1 VPVWCTPGVI
11 DDAPRHFKQQG
22 ILMKKMQLLALTAAL
37 SMSAVA
43 LAAPHPN
50 NLKPDTPRAG
60 VAASAVLNN
69 GTVTLGVN
77 DYGNLITPGQ
87 VGLVFNPTNGEVLS
101 PGCDCEG
108 WGAKDGVTN
117 VWGGADA
124 ARGGPQ
130 GTITLVS
137 FSNTAT
143 TATSVTRIGT
153 TMEVTHDFKPASGS
167 SNLFQV
173 DVTIRNISAANIT
186 ALYRRVMD
194 WDVPP
199 TTFDELVT
207 IQRGTSSRI
216 TFTSDDGF
224 ATSEPASGTP
234 SILFT
239 GNATRSGP
247 EDHGALF
254 DFNFGTVAPGGSVSF
269 TIFYGAA
276 ANRAAALGAL
286 AAVNAEAYSFGEP
299 SNTPDGTPNTF
310 IFAFAGV
317 GGTPIAS
324 LLNPSIPTV
333 GTAGLVG
340 LAVLLAGFAATRVRR
355 RAG

>member
-1 VPVWCTPGVI
+1 
-11 DDAPRHFKQQG
+11 
-22 ILMKKMQLLALTAAL
+22 MKRLTSVATALALSAAL
-37 SMSAVA
+37 SVGAA
-43 LAAPHPN
+43 AAPHPN
-50 NLKPDTPRAG
+50 NLKPDIPRAG

-77 DYGNLITPGQ
+77 DYGNIITPDG
-87 VGLVFNPTNGEVLS
+87 VGLRFNPTAPADVLS

-124 ARGGPQ
+124 DRGGPL

-137 FSNTAT
+137 FSSTAT

-186 ALYRRVMD
+186 ALYRRVVD

-199 TTFDELVT
+199 TTFSELVT
-207 IQRGTSSRI
+207 IQRGTSTRI

-224 ATSEPASGTP
+224 ATPEPASGTP
-234 SILFT
+234 SIRFT

-247 EDHGALF
+247 DDHGALF